1 MRQLKEPQGRPTTE
15 MLSID
20 SLEFGTRI
28 FGRLR
33 YAETMTQ
40 AKTLRSGTAAF
51 GAKPSAACLVE
62 QERRQQ
68 SMDLGGNLTR
78 PDFFGEDSRFGAL
91 FLQCVKTTAFLW
103 RRNRGLSVWGKE
115 I

>member
-1 MRQLKEPQGRPTTE
+1 

-40 AKTLRSGTAAF
+40 KKTLRSGTAAF
-51 GAKPSAACLVE
+51 GAKPSAASLVE

-68 SMDLGGNLTR
+68 SMDLGGDLTR
-78 PDFFGEDSRFGAL
+78 PDFLGEDSRFGAL
-91 FLQCVKTTAFLW
+91 FLQCVKTTAFFLW

>member
-1 MRQLKEPQGRPTTE
+1 

-20 SLEFGTRI
+20 SLEFGT
-28 FGRLR
+28 FGRLG

-40 AKTLRSGTAAF
+40 EKTLRSGTAAF

-68 SMDLGGNLTR
+68 SMDLGGDLTR

-103 RRNRGLSVWGKE
+103 RRNRSLSVWGKE